1 MQIRVCSKINTQQQH
16 TKRLPCQAN
25 ILNWFHAVSKI
36 PWALLAREQL
46 MVEDGC
52 GCIRPFGRTRIF
64 DKKQFQFSEV
74 FDKSR
79 TLGNSSLLFRPRSN
93 TTKHIF
99 TGIGMISRLPEF
111 FCVLQFNKHILHMHL
126 TGQMST
132 SYHSILYKCQ
142 IYAILR
148 QLFC

>member
-1 MQIRVCSKINTQQQH
+1 MFQDRHIAKTHKKVTLSGKYL
-16 TKRLPCQAN
+16 KLVPCCQC
-25 ILNWFHAVSKI
+25 KI

-74 FDKSR
+74 FDISK

-126 TGQMST
+126 MGQMST

-148 QLFC
+148 HLFC